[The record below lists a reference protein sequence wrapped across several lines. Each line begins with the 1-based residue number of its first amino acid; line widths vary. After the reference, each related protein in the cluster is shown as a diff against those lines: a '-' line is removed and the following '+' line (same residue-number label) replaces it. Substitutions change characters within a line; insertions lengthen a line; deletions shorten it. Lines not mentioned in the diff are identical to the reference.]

1 MAADVRRWGGVLP
14 AHFLHCGSHL
24 GGVGGHAIHIDL
36 LATAQHGHP
45 QAGGHCG
52 HLAGACLGLGMPG
65 LCAGQEVPDTG
76 STGPPPVIR
85 GAGDSAPSALS
96 TASAGCAAGFALRNV
111 ATSRSRVFTLVASRS
126 RSLVTSANRDSQ
138 SCLSSLAL
146 DRRASRSRLAAS
158 ALMARA
164 SHASARCW
172 STHSC
177 TTPLCPRPPTG
188 SACSARTARSAGV
201 AVRGA
206 SVGGRGP
213 CPLRGALSA
222 CAWGGVR
229 PPRRQ

>member
-1 MAADVRRWGGVLP
+1 MTRGREAVGGVLP
-14 AHFLHCGSHL
+14 AHVLHCGSHL
-24 GGVGGHAIHIDL
+24 GGVGGHAVHIDL
-36 LATAQHGHP
+36 LATRHHGHP
-45 QAGGHCG
+45 PAGRHCR

-76 STGPPPVIR
+76 STGPPVVTQ
-85 GAGDSAPSALS
+85 GGGGGSAPSALS

-138 SCLSSLAL
+138 SRLSSLAL

-158 ALMARA
+158 ALIARA
-164 SHASARCW
+164 SHAPARCR

-206 SVGGRGP
+206 LGGGGG
-213 CPLRGALSA
+213 CPLRGALCA
-222 CAWGGVR
+222 CA
-229 PPRRQ
+229 